1 MQICATLVCNTKNSD
16 EQSIICVNYVLRYIA
31 DYHTNHHNHNHNRHH
46 NCKNPNHRHDINHHL
61 NINFVLSGSQYSSV
75 VMASEQVRI
84 SIFSTYDNEKEGN
97 ASTKSWGNYNFADQL
112 LSTISQVDQPPMQIK
127 SDHSDDDHVGI
138 RNGSPESLK
147 GLILFLLML
156 IMLIQFQNDDRM
168 DKKMVRCKNIFSVW
182 LVFLQKL
189 VHLMSLLDIVKP

>member
-84 SIFSTYDNEKEGN
+84 SIFFSTYDNEKEAN
-97 ASTKSWGNYNFADQL
+97 LFTKSWGNYINHRAGGRIIINNFLSGGPTSDADKERPQRRRPCW
-112 LSTISQVDQPPMQIK
+112 DQEW
-127 SDHSDDDHVGI
+127 VA
-138 RNGSPESLK
+138 
-147 GLILFLLML
+147 
-156 IMLIQFQNDDRM
+156 
-168 DKKMVRCKNIFSVW
+168 
-182 LVFLQKL
+182 
-189 VHLMSLLDIVKP
+189 